1 MLNDGNEDTESSRAF
16 WRVLGTHSWM
26 ELLSPSAL
34 LMPIGVAKPQT
45 SVREGL
51 DGHSRLHLQL
61 IPVLRGFSPQRDFLP
76 PMGPLCNRPCCYEPN
91 TVTAPHRGRSRTCSE
106 LCLTLLLCNPSD
118 PWELSGRQHRVLP

>member
-16 WRVLGTHSWM
+16 WRVLGTRSWM

-45 SVREGL
+45 SVLEGL

-61 IPVLRGFSPQRDFLP
+61 IPVLQGFSPQRDFPP
-76 PMGPLCNRPCCYEPN
+76 PMGPFCIRP
-91 TVTAPHRGRSRTCSE
+91 AAMSQ
-106 LCLTLLLCNPSD
+106 TL
-118 PWELSGRQHRVLP
+118 